1 MDFFSSFYQR
11 ALIQFSRDTSFG
23 LLLLIFLNL
32 KLSKKLLRRKKLEIK
47 SNKKS
52 LQKLVSFFPG
62 NIKCRQLLSS
72 QNTLYSHWEYLH
84 HRSSLKWWSKFFLN
98 FLFVLCDIEFPA
110 IAQELS
116 WVEWET
122 HKILQEWN
130 QSFYCLLRRC
140 RWLHSH
146 VSKPDFFYIFIFSSR
161 LIDQKV
167 I

>member
-1 MDFFSSFYQR
+1 M
-11 ALIQFSRDTSFG
+11 
-23 LLLLIFLNL
+23 
-32 KLSKKLLRRKKLEIK
+32 KSKVI
-47 SNKKS
+47 KKS

-116 WVEWET
+116 WVELSERHT
-122 HKILQEWN
+122 KFYRSEINLFIA
-130 QSFYCLLRRC
+130 SFVVVVDFIRMYRNLIFF
-140 RWLHSH
+140 LH
-146 VSKPDFFYIFIFSSR
+146 FYIFIAFDWSKSNINFCS
-161 LIDQKV
+161 LPCIFFTLNSQV
-167 I
+167 